1 MADARRGTRRRWNTI
16 SILLVLVLSEWIL
29 AFAGAARSDASP
41 GPAAWDQEH
50 EVRGFVLCDGLSRAR
65 LSSTPCV
72 VCCTTGKIRTRD
84 ATTAAAEAREARR
97 HCCCDDAPS
106 FSTVVSHR
114 TQQTSSTSSSSS
126 STSSTSRLPQTA
138 CRKGLPARPLSV
150 L

>member
-1 MADARRGTRRRWNTI
+1 MADARRGMRRWNTI
-16 SILLVLVLSEWIL
+16 PLLLVLVLSEWIL

-72 VCCTTGKIRTRD
+72 VCCTTGKIRRD

-106 FSTVVSHR
+106 FSTVVSHH

-126 STSSTSRLPQTA
+126 STSSNSRLPQTA
-138 CRKGLPARPLSV
+138 CPKGLPARPLSV